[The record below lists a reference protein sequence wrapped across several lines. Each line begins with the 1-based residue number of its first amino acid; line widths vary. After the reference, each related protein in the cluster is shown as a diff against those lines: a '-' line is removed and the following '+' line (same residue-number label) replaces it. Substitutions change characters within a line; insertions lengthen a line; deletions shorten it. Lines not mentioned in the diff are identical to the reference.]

1 MTFLAQ
7 FLGFFFINSF
17 VFLSSILLTL
27 YLNNYRI
34 RDWAKTLLTVFVL
47 FYSLITFSS
56 IVLGM
61 FQVLF
66 FWPQMILQS
75 VLLVILLGTMGRRVL
90 KEWHKIDISPE
101 SKPIDWFLFA
111 AIFTPFLILA
121 FTRFFNALFQV
132 PIEYDNLAYHLPFMV
147 DWLQHGDLWK
157 VYYSAFAG
165 PLGYY
170 PSNFEL
176 LDLWIALPFHSDL
189 MINLINIPIFVLLPL
204 VLYKVARNFGITSQA
219 SLLVVILFL
228 MMPVTMRQLG
238 VPLVDI
244 YFCLTFLWGLFYL
257 QEYRKTGHLNEVF
270 LAGLALGLFAG
281 TKYLGIVYIVPLVII
296 FMIFLFLSSKKR
308 FKSLWWGMLLFLSA
322 MFLTGSF
329 WYLRNWIDTGNPL
342 FPTDVAI
349 AGHTIFQGYL
359 GITDN
364 LVQTS
369 LVSNIPLEYSFD
381 YFADRFFVMV
391 GGQSFLFL
399 SCFVLLLIIIV
410 IKGIL
415 AFIGKDQIKR
425 KREGLRF
432 IAYILVVGA
441 IVTYLLGYW
450 FSPYSFKDL
459 IPNVRY
465 AFMFLLLAC
474 IMVGIVVSEI
484 RFLRPFLYLA
494 GFCVVL
500 YNFIYLILFPPASI
514 LTNEKLL
521 LDFIQLRD
529 YLPYVIV
536 FALLLAG
543 LGAFFTFLRFAL
555 RDKKLL
561 IVCILLGLNTGAL
574 SYILFFNTGQIR
586 EQLRSNLYY
595 SWYDQN
601 QEWLNLL
608 DAADWLNANAPD
620 AKIAYTG
627 FNFHYPLFGRKLQRE
642 VNYINVNPCAECTY
656 KDFKTSTTSIRSD
669 ASYPAW
675 ESNLRKTGKEYLVIK
690 KSHLTD
696 SLEGAWIEG
705 QPQTFKE
712 VFKENDVVI
721 YKLEKAT

>member
-1 MTFLAQ
+1 M
-7 FLGFFFINSF
+7 
-17 VFLSSILLTL
+17 
-27 YLNNYRI
+27 
-34 RDWAKTLLTVFVL
+34 
-47 FYSLITFSS
+47 
-56 IVLGM
+56 
-61 FQVLF
+61 
-66 FWPQMILQS
+66 
-75 VLLVILLGTMGRRVL
+75 
-90 KEWHKIDISPE
+90 DISPE

-121 FTRFFNALFQV
+121 FTRFFNALYQV

-147 DWLQHGDLWK
+147 DWLQNGNLWK

-204 VLYKVARNFGITSQA
+204 VLYKVARNFGITGHG

-244 YFCLTFLWGLFYL
+244 YFCLTFLWGLYYL
-257 QEYRKTGHLNEVF
+257 QEFRKTGHLNEVF
-270 LAGLALGLFAG
+270 IAGLALGLFAG
-281 TKYLGIVYIVPLVII
+281 TKYLGIVYIVPLVLI
-296 FMIFLFLSSKKR
+296 FMIFLFFSSKKK
-308 FKSLWWGMLLFLSA
+308 FKSLWWGSFILISA

-342 FPTDVAI
+342 FPTDVVI
-349 AGHTIFQGYL
+349 GGQTIFKGYL

-369 LVSNIPLEYSFD
+369 LVSNIPLGYSFD

-399 SCFVLLLIIIV
+399 ACFVLLLMIIIV
-410 IKGIL
+410 KGVFSLI
-415 AFIGKDQIKR
+415 AKDLEKKKR
-425 KREGLRF
+425 DRMRF
-432 IAYILVVGA
+432 IAYVLVVGA
-441 IVTYLLGYW
+441 ILTYLIGYW

-484 RFLRPFLYLA
+484 RFLRPFVYLA
-494 GFCVVL
+494 GFGVVL
-500 YNFIYLILFPPASI
+500 YNFIYLILFPPPSI

-521 LDFIQLRD
+521 LDFMQLKD
-529 YLPYVIV
+529 YLAYVIV
-536 FALLLAG
+536 FILLLAG
-543 LGAFFTFLRFAL
+543 IGAFFTFLRFTL

-561 IVCILLGLNTGAL
+561 IVCVLLGLNTGAL

-586 EQLRSNLYY
+586 EQVRTNLYY
-595 SWYDQN
+595 SWYNQN

-608 DAADWLNANAPD
+608 ESAEWFNKNAPK
-620 AKIAYTG
+620 ANIAYTG
-627 FNFHYPLFGRKLQRE
+627 FNFHYPLFGRKLDRK
-642 VNYINVNPCAECTY
+642 VDYINVNDCSECTY

-669 ASYPAW
+669 AAYPAW
-675 ESNLRKTGKEYLVIK
+675 ESNLRKFNKEYIVVK
-690 KSHLTD
+690 KGHLTD
-696 SLEGAWIEG
+696 SMEMTWILG
-705 QPQTFKE
+705 QPNVFKE
-712 VFKENDVVI
+712 VFKINDVII
-721 YKLEKAT
+721 YKIEKGV